1 MSNEGEDDQEGT
13 GQQGQEEPPDTDES
27 ANLDLPDDLQLEEVG
42 NDGSEGRLSFF
53 LIALTFDCIREA
65 FI

>member
-1 MSNEGEDDQEGT
+1 MSDEGEDDQEGT
-13 GQQGQEEPPDTDES
+13 GQQGQEGPPDTDEL
-27 ANLDLPDDLQLEEVG
+27 ANLDLPDELQLDEEV
-42 NDGSEGRLSFF
+42 NEGSEGRLSFF